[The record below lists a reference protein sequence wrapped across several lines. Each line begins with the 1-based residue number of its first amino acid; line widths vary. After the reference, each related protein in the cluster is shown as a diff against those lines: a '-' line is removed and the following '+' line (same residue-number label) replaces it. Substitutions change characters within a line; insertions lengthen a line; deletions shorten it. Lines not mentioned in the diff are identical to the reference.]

1 MKFFLTGLGNLYENM
16 VSIING
22 VIEADKQGLDGAL
35 MPDHYMWGQEIGH
48 SMKKPYHTL
57 ETWTTLSYL
66 AGKTEKIH
74 LGTLITP
81 LPFRHPGILA
91 KRLSTLDVLS
101 GGRVILGSG
110 AGWSKVEFMGYSEWL
125 DAKSRVDKTIEALSI
140 IKRLWTEDSVSH
152 YSKYYHIK
160 DAVLE
165 PKPLQK
171 PHPKILMGSSG
182 DRMLRLTGREADICF
197 IPPWQSSK
205 FNEMKEIVLTAA
217 KEAGRVD
224 DIEFMS
230 GMMGTDKPYDA
241 DAYMKVIEDSEAK
254 GCTYCNVAFP
264 RDTMVTDIRRFS
276 TEVMPSFR

>member
-125 DAKSRVDKTIEALSI
+125 DTKSRVDKTIEALSI

-152 YSKYYHIK
+152 YSKYYQIK
-160 DAVLE
+160 DAV
-165 PKPLQK
+165 

-230 GMMGTDKPYDA
+230 GMMGADKPYDA

>member
-125 DAKSRVDKTIEALSI
+125 DTKSRVDKTIEALSI

-182 DRMLRLTGREADICF
+182 ERMLRLTGREADICF

-230 GMMGTDKPYDA
+230 GMMDADKPYDA